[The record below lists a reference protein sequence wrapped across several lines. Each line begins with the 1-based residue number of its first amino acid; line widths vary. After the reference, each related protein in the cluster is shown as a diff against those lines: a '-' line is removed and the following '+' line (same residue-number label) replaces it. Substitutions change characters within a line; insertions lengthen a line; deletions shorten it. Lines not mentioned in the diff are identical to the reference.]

1 MTGVARLSVAPAV
14 AAACPRPVT
23 LNLLMLIYPAPSPI
37 DAYHCDKGQA
47 CNRIFISSIEFD
59 GVMTLS
65 AGTTTKFIY
74 KVCDIALWQD
84 AERAG
89 VFTGAEIDLSDGYIH
104 FSTASQLQDTLARHF
119 AGRDGLVLLT
129 VDCAPLDIKWEAA
142 RGGALFPHLYD
153 VLPLDCVV
161 AQHHLQLSASG
172 DHILP
177 ENVISHD

>member
-1 MTGVARLSVAPAV
+1 
-14 AAACPRPVT
+14 
-23 LNLLMLIYPAPSPI
+23 MLICPAPSPI
-37 DAYHCDKGQA
+37 GAYHYEKGQV
-47 CNRIFISSIEFD
+47 CNDIFVSSIEFN

-65 AGTTTKFIY
+65 ARTMTRFVY
-74 KVCDIALWQD
+74 KVCDIGLWQD

-89 VFTGAEIDLSDGYIH
+89 VFTGAEIDLDDGYIH

-119 AGRDGLVLLT
+119 AGRGGLILLA
-129 VDCAPLDIKWEAA
+129 VDCKELDIVWEAA

-153 VLPLDCVV
+153 VLPLNSVV

-177 ENVISHD
+177 ENVINHN

>member
-1 MTGVARLSVAPAV
+1 M
-14 AAACPRPVT
+14 
-23 LNLLMLIYPAPSPI
+23 
-37 DAYHCDKGQA
+37 
-47 CNRIFISSIEFD
+47 
-59 GVMTLS
+59 S
-65 AGTTTKFIY
+65 AETTTKFIY

-84 AERAG
+84 AERVG

-119 AGRDGLVLLT
+119 AGRDGLVLLII
-129 VDCAPLDIKWEAA
+129 DCAPLDIVWEAA

-177 ENVISHD
+177 ENVFSHD

>member
-1 MTGVARLSVAPAV
+1 M
-14 AAACPRPVT
+14 
-23 LNLLMLIYPAPSPI
+23 
-37 DAYHCDKGQA
+37 
-47 CNRIFISSIEFD
+47 
-59 GVMTLS
+59 S
-65 AGTTTKFIY
+65 AETTNKFIY
-74 KVCDIALWQD
+74 NVCDIALWQD
-84 AERAG
+84 AERDG
-89 VFTGAEIDLSDGYIH
+89 VFTGAEIDLWDGYIH

-129 VDCAPLDIKWEAA
+129 VDCAPLDIVWEAA

-177 ENVISHD
+177 ENVFSQD

>member
-1 MTGVARLSVAPAV
+1 MARLSVVPAV
-14 AAACPRPVT
+14 AAACPRSVT
-23 LNLLMLIYPAPSPI
+23 QKLLMLICPVPSII
-37 DAYHCDKGQA
+37 DAYRCDKGQE
-47 CNRIFISSIEFD
+47 CNRIFIGSIEFN
-59 GVMTLS
+59 GVMTLLV
-65 AGTTTKFIY
+65 GTTTKFIY

-104 FSTASQLQDTLARHF
+104 FSTAGQLQDTLARHF

-129 VDCAPLDIKWEAA
+129 VDCAPLDIKWDAA

-153 VLPLDCVV
+153 VLPFDCVV

-177 ENVISHD
+177 ENIFSHD

>member
-14 AAACPRPVT
+14 AGACPRPVT
-23 LNLLMLIYPAPSPI
+23 QKLLMLICPAPSPI
-37 DAYHCDKGQA
+37 SAYRCDKGQV
-47 CNRIFISSIEFD
+47 CNNIFISTIEFN
-59 GVMTLS
+59 GVITLS
-65 AGTTTKFIY
+65 AGSTKKFVY
-74 KVCDIALWQD
+74 KVCDIALWHD

-129 VDCAPLDIKWEAA
+129 VDCASLDIVWEAA

-153 VLPLDCVV
+153 VLPFDCVV

-177 ENVISHD
+177 ENVFSHD

>member
-1 MTGVARLSVAPAV
+1 MTDVARLSVVPAAAV
-14 AAACPRPVT
+14 ACPQPVT
-23 LNLLMLIYPAPSPI
+23 QKMLMLICPAPSPI
-37 DAYHCDKGQA
+37 GAYRCDKGQV
-47 CNRIFISSIEFD
+47 CNNIFISTIEFN
-59 GVMTLS
+59 GVITLS
-65 AGTTTKFIY
+65 AGSTKKFIY

-153 VLPLDCVV
+153 VLPLNCVV

>member
-1 MTGVARLSVAPAV
+1 MTGVARLSVAPAAAV
-14 AAACPRPVT
+14 ACLQPVT
-23 LNLLMLIYPAPSPI
+23 QKMLMLICPAPSPI
-37 DAYHCDKGQA
+37 DAYRYDKGQV
-47 CNRIFISSIEFD
+47 CNNIFISSLEFN

-65 AGTTTKFIY
+65 ARTTQRFVY
-74 KVCDIALWQD
+74 KVCDIGLWQD
-84 AERAG
+84 AEKAG

-119 AGRDGLVLLT
+119 AGRGGLVLLT
-129 VDCAPLDIKWEAA
+129 VDCERLDIVWEAA

-153 VLPLDCVV
+153 DLPPDCVV
-161 AQHHLQLSASG
+161 AQHHLQLSANG